1 MEKRVKIKLM
11 KPVMMA
17 KSNSILNPRTMALT
31 RKVMVM
37 MSVMMRW
44 PKRRMSK
51 RMKLALREKASRIK
65 RSMTV
70 KKSPLRTV
78 RPLRRTTT
86 WTMAKVR
93 ETMSKRPMKVSP
105 LATQT

>member
-65 RSMTV
+65 RSTTV

-78 RPLRRTTT
+78 RPLRTTTT
-86 WTMAKVR
+86 WTMTKVR